1 MAGLGNE
8 KLILHVRQRRA
19 PPLFLLLA
27 NVDRKKKKKKKK
39 IIWEAKTMTQNARF
53 KWLVVTS
60 EHQSGRHANPI
71 CSVLFHFNIF
81 VSMKQWLIYR

>member
-27 NVDRKKKKKKKK
+27 NVDRKEKKR

-71 CSVLFHFNIF
+71 SSVLFHFYIF
-81 VSMKQWLIYR
+81 VSMKQWLIYG